1 MTEGPESGRENRNP
15 PHHRGRMTARRGR
28 LEKRACQPRKRPGTF
43 MDRDQSG
50 DASIMTNLQ
59 QLLQMGQQVQARLS
73 QLQTEL
79 GSRTVTCSSG
89 GGMVTVTADGKGHV
103 KSIKID
109 RTVVDP
115 EDVEMLEDLV
125 QAAVN
130 EAQQRAQQIYEEEV
144 KKLAGGLPLP
154 FGLPGLP

>member
-1 MTEGPESGRENRNP
+1 
-15 PHHRGRMTARRGR
+15 
-28 LEKRACQPRKRPGTF
+28 
-43 MDRDQSG
+43 
-50 DASIMTNLQ
+50 MTNFQ

-89 GGMVTVTADGKGHV
+89 GGMVTVTADGRGQI

-125 QAAVN
+125 HAAVS
-130 EAQQRAQQIYEEEV
+130 EAQQRATQMYEEEV